1 MDYFTNKDRRS
12 GPAQCADSGPER
24 VLLYCSPDGVI
35 SASPPPHTVQ
45 LQSEASGGMG
55 DTSQGGVPPLSL
67 STPSA
72 LLWNPPPP
80 EICHPTRPK
89 RQTNQL
95 QYLLKVVLKTL
106 WKHNFSWPFQ
116 APVDAVQLNLPD
128 YYKIIKTPMDMGT
141 IKKRLENH
149 YYWNAQECMHD
160 FNTMFTN
167 CYIYN
172 KICLEFKRIVGKDL
186 QQEFYSALDD
196 HRTRLM
202 EIFKAKR
209 GNVGEHLAQL
219 LQQMQSLDPT
229 EKRTVA
235 LRGLPH
241 LLGDN
246 PTEFFKSSSDGDE
259 SFGQMDVGILLV
271 NPEVQNHPYF
281 NKKKDK
287 EETSPLLQSRP

>member
-1 MDYFTNKDRRS
+1 M
-12 GPAQCADSGPER
+12 
-24 VLLYCSPDGVI
+24 
-35 SASPPPHTVQ
+35 
-45 LQSEASGGMG
+45 
-55 DTSQGGVPPLSL
+55 
-67 STPSA
+67 
-72 LLWNPPPP
+72 
-80 EICHPTRPK
+80 
-89 RQTNQL
+89 
-95 QYLLKVVLKTL
+95 
-106 WKHNFSWPFQ
+106 
-116 APVDAVQLNLPD
+116 
-128 YYKIIKTPMDMGT
+128 
-141 IKKRLENH
+141 
-149 YYWNAQECMHD
+149 
-160 FNTMFTN
+160 
-167 CYIYN
+167 
-172 KICLEFKRIVGKDL
+172 ICLEFKRIVGKDL

-271 NPEVQNHPYF
+271 NPEGPCQCQ
-281 NKKKDK
+281 
-287 EETSPLLQSRP
+287 TSR